1 MNYDK
6 QIVLRETLTKFN
18 ALNDD
23 EFLDFLSACE
33 YREFSRKEYLLKT
46 GQYNNGIYFVISGT
60 VGLFELID
68 GKEMYQNFFLQ
79 GEFANEL
86 QSLTTQSHSTK
97 NLIALDA
104 TETFHLSRKKLL
116 KLYEKS
122 VSFEKLGR
130 KLLEHV
136 LASQNEIFS
145 LLQSLKPEERYT
157 YIERNRPNLLNSIPL
172 TYLASYLGLARET
185 LSRIRAKR

>member
-157 YIERNRPNLLNSIPL
+157 YIERNRPNLLNSIRL
-172 TYLASYLGLARET
+172 L
-185 LSRIRAKR
+185 I